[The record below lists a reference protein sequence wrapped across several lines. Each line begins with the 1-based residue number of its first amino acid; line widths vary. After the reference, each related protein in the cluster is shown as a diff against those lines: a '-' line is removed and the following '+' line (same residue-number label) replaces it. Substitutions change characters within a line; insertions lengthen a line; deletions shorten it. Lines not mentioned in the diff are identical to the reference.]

1 MAEVKRAGRPRRPQA
16 GRRAI
21 GCLRRQT
28 VSVGAAEPR
37 LPRLQFLLTVIVITN
52 NLSLVARLVD
62 EIRQTKPFASIEEQV
77 FLELQLTADRLLAGA
92 SRELREFGLSPA
104 QYNVLRILRGAG
116 EAGITCSEIGER
128 MIQRDPDVTRLLD
141 RLVVQGLA
149 SRERS
154 ERDRRV
160 VVTRATKAAR
170 EALRQVDGRIAS
182 YHKRRLG
189 HLGSERLR
197 RLASLLEEVREA
209 EPSPPSEQS
218 KEHSR

>member
-1 MAEVKRAGRPRRPQA
+1 M
-16 GRRAI
+16 
-21 GCLRRQT
+21 
-28 VSVGAAEPR
+28 
-37 LPRLQFLLTVIVITN
+37 
-52 NLSLVARLVD
+52 ARLVD

>member
-1 MAEVKRAGRPRRPQA
+1 ME
-16 GRRAI
+16 
-21 GCLRRQT
+21 
-28 VSVGAAEPR
+28 
-37 LPRLQFLLTVIVITN
+37 
-52 NLSLVARLVD
+52 
-62 EIRQTKPFASIEEQV
+62 EIRQTKPFASLEEQV

-92 SRELREFGLSPA
+92 ARELREFGLSPA

-149 SRERS
+149 VRERG

-160 VVTRATKAAR
+160 VVTRATRAAR

-182 YHKRRLG
+182 YHKRQLG
-189 HLGSERLR
+189 HLGAERLR
-197 RLASLLEEVREA
+197 KLASLLEEVREL
-209 EPSPPSEQS
+209 EPFSPSEDR
-218 KEHSR
+218 KEQTR